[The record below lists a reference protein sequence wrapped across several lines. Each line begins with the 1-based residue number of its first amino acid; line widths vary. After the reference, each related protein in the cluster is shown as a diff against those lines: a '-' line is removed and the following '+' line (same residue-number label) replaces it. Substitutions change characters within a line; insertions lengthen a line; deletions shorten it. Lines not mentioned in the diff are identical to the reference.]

1 MDDLLLNEIKSFIDS
16 EGRLT
21 AVPAKR
27 KKQLIALCYIAERL
41 PRGEVGNEKA
51 VNALLNTYHTFGDP
65 AWIRR
70 EFVEA
75 GIMKRDAYGRS
86 YEVAAA
92 PEEVRGL
99 LLGDM

>member
-16 EGRLT
+16 EGRLI

-41 PRGEVGNEKA
+41 PRGEVGNEKE

-86 YEVAAA
+86 YEVVAA

-99 LLGDM
+99 LLGDV